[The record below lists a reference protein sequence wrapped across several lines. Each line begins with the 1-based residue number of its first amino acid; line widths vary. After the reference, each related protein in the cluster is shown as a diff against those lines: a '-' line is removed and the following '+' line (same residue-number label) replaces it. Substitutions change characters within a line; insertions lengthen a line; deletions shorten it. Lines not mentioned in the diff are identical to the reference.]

1 MYNGGENWQSFLDCI
16 RSLTIKYDS
25 SWVGTTTING
35 GVPMTDIVK
44 TTRRVKASDDSY
56 VNVTVQIDFSSA
68 TREQIIE
75 WATSNR
81 VIAGQRV
88 WRELDPSEIK
98 TSVDGQTFDAVNIG
112 RKIRSRE
119 DQIKQTMNPALGIDR
134 DMAEWIVD
142 NPDEYRKMLEQ
153 MKKSNQ

>member
-1 MYNGGENWQSFLDCI
+1 
-16 RSLTIKYDS
+16 
-25 SWVGTTTING
+25 
-35 GVPMTDIVK
+35 MTDIIK

-56 VNVTVQIDFSSA
+56 VTVNVSIDFSNAS
-68 TREQIIE
+68 REQIIE

-88 WRELDPSEIK
+88 WRELAPDEIRS
-98 TSVDGQTFDAVNIG
+98 SVDGQTFDAVNIG

-142 NPDEYRKMLEQ
+142 NPEEYRKMLES
-153 MKKSNQ
+153 MKKKSQ